1 MISKKYFLL
10 TVLLVL
16 TASIFTSCNDDDD
29 NDASRYYPDAV
40 VTIKQVNGQTIFQL
54 NDSTRLYPVNLTPST
69 FVKEV
74 RAFVNYRPAKDN
86 EIKDKDM
93 KNVYVN
99 WVDTIRT
106 KNMAEDKG
114 TENNKLYG
122 NDRLEIVNDWMTVCE
137 DGYLTLRM
145 RTYFSPGVVH
155 YVNLV
160 KGAEPYEVVLHQDA
174 RGDTISGRP
183 CDAIMAFRLDK
194 LPDTKGKYV
203 DLTLKYRSFSGEK
216 SIKFKYR
223 TRNQ

>member
-1 MISKKYFLL
+1 MSLL
-10 TVLLVL
+10 LILSVG
-16 TASIFTSCNDDDD
+16 AFSSCDDDD
-29 NDASRYYPDAV
+29 DDAGRYYPDAV
-40 VTIKQVNGQTIFQL
+40 VTVKQAHGETIFQL
-54 NDSTRLYPVNLTPST
+54 DDSTQLYPVNLTQSA

-74 RAFVNYRPAKDN
+74 RAFVNFREAKES
-86 EIKDKDM
+86 EIKNKEM

-183 CDAIMAFRLDK
+183 GDAIMAFRLDK